1 MCWVFVLW
9 GWPGSPCTLASKS
22 GQCAAHS
29 TCPLALAQAVAW
41 MEKATTLGQAFRG
54 APGAH
59 SETAERDLSR
69 PGCHWLFLLMA
80 SVHWSGQHLG
90 SKRKSRNSGTFH
102 SYSGIQEKC
111 WGKREARWAKAIPSP
126 LRRKHLSDCYRI
138 GSVSFLLKLLKMA
151 NSSSYTNMT
160 NRCP

>member
-1 MCWVFVLW
+1 MTCAECLFCED
-9 GWPGSPCTLASKS
+9 GQAPRAHWPQSLASVLPT
-22 GQCAAHS
+22 AHA
-29 TCPLALAQAVAW
+29 PLALAQAVAW

-80 SVHWSGQHLG
+80 SVHWGGQHLG

-111 WGKREARWAKAIPSP
+111 WGKREAR
-126 LRRKHLSDCYRI
+126 
-138 GSVSFLLKLLKMA
+138 
-151 NSSSYTNMT
+151 
-160 NRCP
+160 